1 MFYSSTIMNQV
12 GFRPNIG
19 TAIVGL
25 VNMVST
31 FPTLYLLD
39 RFGRKSLLWTLS
51 MSQAVLLVGLGVSYI
66 YA

>member
-1 MFYSSTIMNQV
+1 MLSILQQLSGINAVMFYSSTIMGEV

-31 FPTLYLLD
+31 FPTLYLMGK
-39 RFGRKSLLWTLS
+39 FGRRTLLWTLS
-51 MSQAVLLVGLGVSYI
+51 FV
-66 YA
+66 